1 MSVFNASSSGF
12 GSFAT
17 PLPACDAWG
26 NILLGN
32 ASTATSLVAGSGISN
47 VQRISTGVHGVTFSD
62 ANRFGSGAYVFLI
75 TPEYSSQSVG
85 PFIVGG
91 VKQGGVTAPGFSAGF
106 ALSCFGFQNPAVAGG
121 YTIDGPLDAS
131 ANTLWANVAA
141 FSFKTTRD
149 LYDPYVAN
157 LIQNSEDI
165 SASPWFNFI
174 LGTGLNPVIVSDA
187 EPNPIDG
194 VTNADLVTFDIG
206 SASVDENNWSFRQQN
221 ITFNS
226 DFKGITGANGMYT
239 WSLWAKLGPAG
250 TTLSVRSVDG
260 TAYTNITLTPTWRRY
275 SGTFQIADTASTQMV
290 GVQMGVRGNY
300 GGAATTPRVSA
311 YIWGVQVEPGS
322 VASPYTKTSTTYPV
336 FGNQDAKKRFVP
348 GASGYGLTGATYGSS
363 IVALN
368 STRTPTAYG
377 TIVVPARRG
386 STTDPV
392 VAAYIEQGFNVSGV
406 SAGDFSVFDV
416 TFSKPLKTAN
426 YCVIL
431 SRETEPEFATTD
443 HAQTYEYAITAID
456 RSNKTANGF
465 RAFTLKQSTVN
476 NGMVK
481 SGVAH
486 SSGLNERIHFMVFG
500 GGTYGQA

>member
-1 MSVFNASSSGF
+1 MSAFNSSSSF

-32 ASTATSLVAGSGISN
+32 SSTVTSLVAGSGISS
-47 VQRISTGVHGVTFSD
+47 VRRISTGVHGVTFSD
-62 ANRFGSGAYVFLI
+62 ANRFGSGAYVFLV

-85 PFIVGG
+85 PFIVAG

-106 ALSCFGFQNPAVAGG
+106 ALSCFGFQTPAVAGG
-121 YTIDGPLDAS
+121 YTIDGPQDTGT
-131 ANTLWANVAA
+131 NTVWANVAA

-157 LIQNSEDI
+157 LIQNSEDL
-165 SASPWFNFI
+165 SASPWFNLI
-174 LGTGLNPVIVSDA
+174 SGTGVAPVIVADA
-187 EPNPIDG
+187 EPNP
-194 VTNADLVTFDIG
+194 VTGEINADLLTFDIVT
-206 SASVDENNWSFRQQN
+206 ASSSDTNYSFRQQN
-221 ITFNS
+221 IVFNN
-226 DFKGITGANGMYT
+226 DFKGVTGTNGMYT
-239 WSLWAKLGPAG
+239 WSLWAKAGGEG
-250 TTLSVRSVDG
+250 TTLSIRSVDG
-260 TAYTNITLTPTWRRY
+260 GAYTNITLTPDWRRY
-275 SGTFQIADTASTQMV
+275 SATFQIANGAATEMV
-290 GVQMGVRGNY
+290 GFQIGVRGNF
-300 GGAATTPRVSA
+300 GGAATTPKVSA
-311 YIWGVQVEPGS
+311 YIWGAQVEPGS
-322 VASPYTKTSTTYPV
+322 VASPYTKTTTTYPV

-348 GASGYGLTGATYGSS
+348 GASGYGITGATYSSS
-363 IVALN
+363 ITALN

-386 STTDPV
+386 STTDSS
-392 VAAYIEQGFNVSGV
+392 VAAYIEGGYNVSGV

-416 TFSKPLKTAN
+416 SFSKPLNTAN

-431 SRETEPEFATTD
+431 SRETEPEFADPD
-443 HAQTYEYAITAID
+443 HAQTYEYAIAAID

-465 RAFTLKQSTVN
+465 RAFTLKQSVTT

-481 SGVAH
+481 SGVSH

-500 GGTYGQA
+500 GGTYGQP